1 MGEFW
6 FGCAMGSLATLA
18 GFFIWAL
25 FALRRPV
32 DDFDQYEV

>member
-1 MGEFW
+1 MAEFW

-25 FALRRPV
+25 VSLRRPAN
-32 DDFDQYEV
+32 FDQYEVE